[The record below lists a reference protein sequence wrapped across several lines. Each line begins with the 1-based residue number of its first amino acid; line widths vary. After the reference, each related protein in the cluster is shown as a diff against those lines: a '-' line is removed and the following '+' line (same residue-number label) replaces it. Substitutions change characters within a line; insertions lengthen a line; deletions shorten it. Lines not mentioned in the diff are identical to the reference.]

1 MSQISQL
8 SKLAIS
14 IAVTQQSN
22 HVVWHII
29 VWLVGVVPFST
40 NRKGEVTRFF
50 LLANT
55 SCLQTLSW
63 EEPVFIVSSCTK
75 RAANM
80 KAMLA
85 KKRGSALLLCHLKSV
100 TWFGCSGASVDLG
113 GIKRLAYLMLLTC
126 SDCVSFV
133 ITPWFCASTAVK
145 RATQLSPF
153 IICLFLVNISDFV
166 VLLFLRQDAHPA
178 VLPSWLPV
186 SLDLLHEHLTWLQP
200 VSASLQW
207 TTRQYEVEVRS

>member
-14 IAVTQQSN
+14 IAVTQQSD

-100 TWFGCSGASVDLG
+100 TWFGCSGASVDLL
-113 GIKRLAYLMLLTC
+113 GIKRLAFTWCCWLALIVCLL
-126 SDCVSFV
+126 
-133 ITPWFCASTAVK
+133 
-145 RATQLSPF
+145 
-153 IICLFLVNISDFV
+153 
-166 VLLFLRQDAHPA
+166 LLLLGFAPLLRSSGQ
-178 VLPSWLPV
+178 
-186 SLDLLHEHLTWLQP
+186 
-200 VSASLQW
+200 
-207 TTRQYEVEVRS
+207 RS